1 MKTIILISCGAKK
14 EKTPQKV
21 EDLYIGGYFKKTLLY
36 AKHLSNKNNAEI
48 FILSAKYGLLELNEI
63 IKPYDLTLNNKGEK
77 YKKNWSYRVIK
88 QLQCKIKKTDK
99 IIFLAGENYIKYLK
113 IYYKNYEEPLQGLS
127 IGKRLKYITEELK
140 NGRIEK

>member
-14 EKTPQKV
+14 EKTPQKA

-36 AKHLSNKNNAEI
+36 ARYLSNKNGADI
-48 FILSAKYGLLELNEI
+48 YILSAKHGILELNEI
-63 IKPYDLTLNNKGEK
+63 IKPYDLTLNNKNERYQK
-77 YKKNWSYRVIK
+77 SWSYKVIT

-113 IYYKNYEEPLQGLS
+113 MYYKNYEEPLKGLS
-127 IGKRLKYITEELK
+127 IGKRLKFITGELK
-140 NGRIEK
+140 NARIEK